1 MARNQKVKN
10 KTAQKPVVETTQAPA
25 STPVDSAPAAG
36 DPTTTTQTETGTAAP
51 EAPVQVAEQKNE
63 AVAPSQIAWPT
74 WPTSRPGPRATPPPP
89 GMRSFNPFRPEQV
102 SEVGYNQ
109 ETGESA
115 SGDQQSRSLPD
126 PSMAD
131 LASFDQKP
139 TTGQEMLGKR
149 KKRL

>member
-1 MARNQKVKN
+1 MARDQKVKN
-10 KTAQKPVVETTQAPA
+10 KAARTPA
-25 STPVDSAPAAG
+25 STPVDFAPAAG
-36 DPTTTTQTETGTAAP
+36 DPTTSTQSEAGTAAP
-51 EAPVQVAEQKNE
+51 EAPVQIAEQKNE
-63 AVAPSQIAWPT
+63 AVAPLQTNWPT

-109 ETGESA
+109 ETGEPVS
-115 SGDQQSRSLPD
+115 SDQQSRSLPD